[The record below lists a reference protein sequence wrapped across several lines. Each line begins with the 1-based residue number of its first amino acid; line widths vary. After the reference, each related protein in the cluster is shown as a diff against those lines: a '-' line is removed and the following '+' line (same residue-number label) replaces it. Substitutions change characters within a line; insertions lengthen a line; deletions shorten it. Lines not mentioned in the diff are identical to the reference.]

1 MKCGGL
7 RIWVLL
13 YISKVCFCFQPKI
26 SKIGWDVP
34 IIITKVNKRWV
45 TFLRHSVVSYLCCL
59 LNFHVIFINLVRSK
73 LTQAYYYHVVAVS
86 EKDVFCIY
94 FTIAFTSNFVI
105 FLSSIC
111 DDFEFWTAAQ
121 VLLVNSL
128 IWYKVNRPNHKPR
141 PNLNDCSLTLMMLKR
156 KLTNLSKITNRR
168 LMIFVL
174 YKPGPI

>member
-1 MKCGGL
+1 MASRVYNICTKNYQN
-7 RIWVLL
+7 LL
-13 YISKVCFCFQPKI
+13 IGFQVTVENVR
-26 SKIGWDVP
+26 D
-34 IIITKVNKRWV
+34 

-111 DDFEFWTAAQ
+111 DDFEF
-121 VLLVNSL
+121 
-128 IWYKVNRPNHKPR
+128 
-141 PNLNDCSLTLMMLKR
+141 
-156 KLTNLSKITNRR
+156 
-168 LMIFVL
+168 
-174 YKPGPI
+174 